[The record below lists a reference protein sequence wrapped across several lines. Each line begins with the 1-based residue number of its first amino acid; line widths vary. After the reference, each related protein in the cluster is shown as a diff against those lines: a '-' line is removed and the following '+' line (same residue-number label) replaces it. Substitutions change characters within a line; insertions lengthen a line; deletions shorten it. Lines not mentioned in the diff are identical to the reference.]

1 MFLCMRRFPV
11 IFLPHVFFPFFETFL
26 PQKAY
31 ILSFFVVT
39 CHVSRYFTMDDK
51 LIIQSVEAGSQLFFL
66 TIHWWWI
73 LEKNIY
79 IKLFLL

>member
-1 MFLCMRRFPV
+1 MRRFPV

-31 ILSFFVVT
+31 ILYFFVVT

-51 LIIQSVEAGSQLFFL
+51 LIIQSVESGS
-66 TIHWWWI
+66 
-73 LEKNIY
+73 
-79 IKLFLL
+79 